1 MRFQAFHRT
10 GPIRP
15 ALGRMAAL
23 RTRVFT
29 QLTTNSPPQKKDPKL
44 RTTMNPNTTAVI
56 LVGYQND
63 YFAANGI
70 LRGVVEEPHRV
81 DSVLA
86 NTLAFLRAMAPT
98 PMTLIATPIVL
109 EPDYR
114 ALANSV
120 GILDT
125 IKSSGAFKAGTTG
138 AENIPELA
146 AFGDRITYVKGKVGF
161 NAFSNTELDRVLQDR
176 GIKDVLVAGM
186 VTSLCIDSTGR
197 AAYERGYSVK
207 ILSDCTSARTP
218 AEQDF
223 FCQNIFP
230 LYGGV
235 LDHQQ
240 AIEQL
245 STAVA

>member
-1 MRFQAFHRT
+1 M
-10 GPIRP
+10 
-15 ALGRMAAL
+15 
-23 RTRVFT
+23 
-29 QLTTNSPPQKKDPKL
+29 DPK
-44 RTTMNPNTTAVI
+44 TTALI

-70 LRGVVEEPHRV
+70 LRGVVEEPNRV
-81 DSVLA
+81 DSVLKSSLDFIA
-86 NTLAFLRAMAPT
+86 AMAPSE
-98 PMTLIATPIVL
+98 MTIIATPIVL
-109 EPDYR
+109 EPEYR

-125 IKSSGAFKAGTTG
+125 IKASGAFKIGTTG
-138 AENIPELA
+138 AETIPELR
-146 AFGDRITYVKGKVGF
+146 AFGDRVTYVTGKVGF
-161 NAFSNTELDRVLQDR
+161 NAFSNTSLDGVLSSK
-176 GIKDVLVAGM
+176 GITDVLVAGM

-207 ILSDCTSARTP
+207 ILSDCCSARTR

-223 FCQNIFP
+223 FCENIFP

-235 LDHQQ
+235 LTSAQ

-245 STAVA
+245 SLVTA

>member
-1 MRFQAFHRT
+1 
-10 GPIRP
+10 
-15 ALGRMAAL
+15 
-23 RTRVFT
+23 
-29 QLTTNSPPQKKDPKL
+29 
-44 RTTMNPNTTAVI
+44 MNPNTTAVI

-70 LRGVVEEPHRV
+70 LRGVVEEPNRV

-86 NTLAFLRAMAPT
+86 NSLALIRAMIPT
-98 PMTLIATPIVL
+98 PLTIIATPIVL

-125 IKSSGAFKAGTTG
+125 IKASGAFKAGTPG
-138 AENIPELA
+138 ADNIPELA

-161 NAFSNTELDRVLQDR
+161 NAFSNTALDGVLQSR

-197 AAYERGYSVK
+197 AAYERGYSVT
-207 ILSDCTSARTP
+207 ILSDCTSARTR

-223 FCQNIFP
+223 FCKNIFP

-235 LDHQQ
+235 LDSKQ

-245 STAVA
+245 SRQT

>member
-1 MRFQAFHRT
+1 M
-10 GPIRP
+10 
-15 ALGRMAAL
+15 
-23 RTRVFT
+23 
-29 QLTTNSPPQKKDPKL
+29 DPK
-44 RTTMNPNTTAVI
+44 TTAVI

-70 LRGVVEEPHRV
+70 LRGVVEEPNRV

-86 NTLAFLRAMAPT
+86 SSLAFIAAMAPT
-98 PMTLIATPIVL
+98 DMTIIATPIVL
-109 EPDYR
+109 EPEYR

-120 GILDT
+120 GILGT
-125 IKSSGAFKAGTTG
+125 IKESGAFKAGTAG
-138 AENIPELA
+138 ADTIPEVL
-146 AFGDRITYVKGKVGF
+146 AFGDRVTYVTGKVGF
-161 NAFSNTELDRVLQDR
+161 NAFSNTTLDGVLKAK
-176 GIKDVLVAGM
+176 GITDVLVAGM

-197 AAYERGYSVK
+197 AAYERGYRVT
-207 ILSDCTSARTP
+207 ILSDCCSARTP

-235 LDHQQ
+235 LDSRQ

-245 STAVA
+245 SVVTA

>member
-1 MRFQAFHRT
+1 
-10 GPIRP
+10 
-15 ALGRMAAL
+15 
-23 RTRVFT
+23 
-29 QLTTNSPPQKKDPKL
+29 
-44 RTTMNPNTTAVI
+44 MNAKTTALI

-70 LRGVVEEPHRV
+70 LRGVVEEPNRV

-86 NTLAFLRAMAPT
+86 HTLAFLRAMAPT
-98 PMTLIATPIVL
+98 PMLLIATPIVL

-120 GILDT
+120 GILDK
-125 IKSSGAFKAGTTG
+125 IKASGAFKAGTAG
-138 AENIPELA
+138 ADNIPELA
-146 AFGDRITYVKGKVGF
+146 AFGDRITYVTGKVGF
-161 NAFSNTELDRVLQDR
+161 NAFSNTQLDEVMRDR

-207 ILSDCTSARTP
+207 ILSDCTSARTR

-235 LDHQQ
+235 LDSPQ
-240 AIEQL
+240 ALAQL
-245 STAVA
+245 TAAAA

>member
-29 QLTTNSPPQKKDPKL
+29 QLTTNSPPKKDPKL

-138 AENIPELA
+138 AQNIPELA

-245 STAVA
+245 STEVA

>member
-1 MRFQAFHRT
+1 MK
-10 GPIRP
+10 PE
-15 ALGRMAAL
+15 
-23 RTRVFT
+23 
-29 QLTTNSPPQKKDPKL
+29 
-44 RTTMNPNTTAVI
+44 TTALI

-70 LRGVVEEPHRV
+70 LRSVVEEPNRV
-81 DSVLA
+81 DNVLA
-86 NTLAFLRAMAPT
+86 NTLAFIRAMVPT
-98 PMTLIATPIVL
+98 RLSLIATPIVL
-109 EPDYR
+109 EPNYR

-125 IKSSGAFKAGTTG
+125 IKSSGAFKAGTAG
-138 AENIPELA
+138 ADNIPELA

-161 NAFSNTELDRVLQDR
+161 NAFSNTELDRVLVDR

-223 FCQNIFP
+223 FCKNIFP

-235 LDHQQ
+235 LDSRQ

-245 STAVA
+245 SAVTA

>member
-1 MRFQAFHRT
+1 MKS
-10 GPIRP
+10 
-15 ALGRMAAL
+15 
-23 RTRVFT
+23 
-29 QLTTNSPPQKKDPKL
+29 NK
-44 RTTMNPNTTAVI
+44 TAVI

-86 NTLAFLRAMAPT
+86 NTLAFIRALLPT
-98 PMTLIATPIVL
+98 PVTFIATPIVL

-125 IKSSGAFKAGTTG
+125 IKSAGAFKAGTPG
-138 AENIPELA
+138 AETIPELTA
-146 AFGDRITYVKGKVGF
+146 HGERILYVRGKVGF
-161 NAFSNTELDRVLQDR
+161 NAFSNTELDRVLQAR
-176 GIKDVLVAGM
+176 GITDVLVAGM

-197 AAYERGYSVK
+197 AAYERGYNVR

-223 FCQNIFP
+223 FCRNIFP

-235 LDHQQ
+235 LTSDQ
-240 AIEQL
+240 AAGELAGGAQ
-245 STAVA
+245 

>member
-1 MRFQAFHRT
+1 
-10 GPIRP
+10 
-15 ALGRMAAL
+15 
-23 RTRVFT
+23 
-29 QLTTNSPPQKKDPKL
+29 
-44 RTTMNPNTTAVI
+44 MNPETTALI

-70 LRGVVEEPHRV
+70 LRGVVEEPNRV

-86 NTLAFLRAMAPT
+86 NTLAFIRAVIPT
-98 PMTLIATPIVL
+98 PVSLIATPIVL
-109 EPDYR
+109 EPNYR

-125 IKSSGAFKAGTTG
+125 IKSSGAFKIGTAG
-138 AENIPELA
+138 ADDIPELS

-161 NAFSNTELDRVLQDR
+161 NAFSNTDLDRVLQDR

-223 FCQNIFP
+223 FCKNIFP

-235 LDHQQ
+235 LDSRQ

-245 STAVA
+245 SPVTA